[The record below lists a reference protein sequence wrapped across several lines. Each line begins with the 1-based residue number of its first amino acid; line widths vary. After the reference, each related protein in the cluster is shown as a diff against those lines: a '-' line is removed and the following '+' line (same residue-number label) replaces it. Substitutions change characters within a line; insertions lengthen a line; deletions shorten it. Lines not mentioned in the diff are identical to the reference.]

1 LSANDVLPFEEYV
14 ATLAPLRGH
23 VVDTEAATAEIREA
37 ADALIDLEAVDEAAL
52 SKLVAERPSR
62 VPALALVVR
71 LSRERL
77 RNELRHH
84 FGTSGWVRLART
96 KPGDLVRFLDREFG
110 LVAEVTAARTK
121 TFTLGDVLAARAES
135 RASAGRAVGRGRTLE
150 DALQEL
156 VEGLG
161 LAHELRTRFVGR
173 NGQTAPCDL
182 AIPSGAEALIVCAA
196 KLFDSTGSKLTD
208 AVREIEEMAA
218 VRLPRQFVFA
228 VVDGIGW
235 LSRRAD
241 LRRIHDL
248 RVAQRIDGLYSLA
261 MLDRFAADLSAA
273 ARRVGLDGSHEG

>member
-1 LSANDVLPFEEYV
+1 MSANDVLPFDEYV

-23 VVDTEAATAEIREA
+23 VVDTEAATVDIREA
-37 ADALIDLEAVDEAAL
+37 ADALVDLKAVDEAAL
-52 SKLVAERPSR
+52 AGLIADRPNR

-71 LSRERL
+71 LSQERL
-77 RNELRHH
+77 KNELRHE

-96 KPGDLVRFLDREFG
+96 RPDDLVRFLDREFG
-110 LVAEVTAARTK
+110 LIAEVTAARRK

-135 RASAGRAVGRGRTLE
+135 RASAGRAVGRGRSLE

-156 VEGLG
+156 VEGLE
-161 LAHELRTRFVGR
+161 LEYELRTRFVGR

-182 AIPSGAEALIVCAA
+182 AIPNGAEALIVCAA

-208 AVREIEEMAA
+208 AVREIEEMAE

-241 LRRIHDL
+241 LRRIHGL

-273 ARRVGLDGSHEG
+273 ARRVGLA